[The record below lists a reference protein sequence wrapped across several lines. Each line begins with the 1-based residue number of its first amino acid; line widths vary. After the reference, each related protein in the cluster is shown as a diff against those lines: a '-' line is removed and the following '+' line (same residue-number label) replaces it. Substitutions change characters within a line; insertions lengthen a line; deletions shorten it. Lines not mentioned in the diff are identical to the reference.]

1 MLYTFLTWI
10 AAGFALVA
18 FPVSATPP
26 PGCLENSKGQR
37 WCEGLPVRYNPNPVR
52 DTAKADPWVHPATV
66 KSVPKL
72 YQSPGQ
78 QVSALPVDE
87 FLPGYRRPNYDNSS
101 PWVGVL
107 PNIPPKSAEI
117 KK

>member
-1 MLYTFLTWI
+1 MRTLRLFLYF
-10 AAGFALVA
+10 AAGLLLGGLVTLA
-18 FPVSATPP
+18 HAETVEAT
-26 PGCLENSKGQR
+26 
-37 WCEGLPVRYNPNPVR
+37 
-52 DTAKADPWVHPATV
+52 
-66 KSVPKL
+66 
-72 YQSPGQ
+72 
-78 QVSALPVDE
+78 PVDE